1 MKRPLRVLLA
11 HLRRDERGASALE
24 FSILAIPLLAFMF
37 GILEF
42 GRAMWTEEALQ
53 STASTVARCV
63 GLQIQQRAAISAA
76 PNYETSVCPYAS
88 NPPTGVASLYPQGSL
103 ALCGCNN
110 SSGYNSTNTTAY
122 ANSLASSWGVT
133 LESSAN
139 GGVKVTT
146 ATSCPGMSG
155 STSYISVTLSNAFP
169 ALVKS
174 LIPALASQTLTG
186 TACYP
191 VDP

>member
-53 STASTVARCV
+53 STAATVARCV
-63 GLQIQQRAAISAA
+63 GLQVQQRAAISAA

-110 SSGYNSTNTTAY
+110 SSGYNSTNTQNY
-122 ANSLASSWGVT
+122 ATSLASSWGVT
-133 LESSAN
+133 LTASQVS
-139 GGVKVTT
+139 VST

-155 STSYISVTLSNAFP
+155 STTYSSVTLNNTFSTLA
-169 ALVKS
+169 AS
-174 LIPALASQTLTG
+174 LIPALASKAITG
-186 TACYP
+186 KACYP